1 MALISAVI
9 VTALAIPLVTAFAI
23 LVHPP
28 LFNEVRPFLIP
39 LAAIGLLSTAA
50 GYWLLWRRGR

>member
-9 VTALAIPLVTAFAI
+9 VTALAVPLVIAFAI

-39 LAAIGLLSTAA
+39 LAAIGLIATALGA
-50 GYWLLWRRGR
+50 WLIWWRD